1 MTTRRNLL
9 AHLGAAAL
17 GAIGAPALAATP
29 PRQEGMPSGGAR
41 TPRFPNATLLTHEGK
56 EVRFYDDLIRSKTV
70 LINMM
75 YAQCSDRC
83 PPMTQNL
90 RRVQDM
96 LGNRVGR
103 DVHMYSMTLLPEQDR
118 PQDLKDYAK
127 LHGVKPGWT
136 FLTGRPDDIERI
148 RKRLGFYERDAKL
161 DTDITRHTGMIRIGN
176 DSLDRWCT
184 GAALGTPSLIID
196 AIKAVTPQSRSN
208 A

>member
-1 MTTRRNLL
+1 
-9 AHLGAAAL
+9 
-17 GAIGAPALAATP
+17 
-29 PRQEGMPSGGAR
+29 
-41 TPRFPNATLLTHEGK
+41 
-56 EVRFYDDLIRSKTV
+56 V

-136 FLTGRPDDIERI
+136 FLTGRPDDIEGI
-148 RKRLGFYERDAKL
+148 RRRLGFYERDPKRDA
-161 DTDITRHTGMIRIGN
+161 DVTRHTGMLRIGN
-176 DSLDRWCT
+176 EALDRWCT
-184 GAALGTPSLIID
+184 SAALGVSSLIVD
-196 AIKAVTPQSRSN
+196 AIKAVTPHSRRV

>member
-1 MTTRRNLL
+1 MMTRRNLL
-9 AHLGAAAL
+9 AQLGATSV
-17 GAIGAPALAATP
+17 GAIGLSAWAATP
-29 PRQEGMPSGGAR
+29 PGQASTPPGGAR
-41 TPRFPNATLLTHEGK
+41 AHTFPNATLLTHEGK
-56 EVRFYDDLIRSKTV
+56 EVRFYDDLIRGKTV

-96 LGNRVGR
+96 LGNRVGG
-103 DVHMYSMTLLPEQDR
+103 DVHMYSITLLPEQDR

-148 RKRLGFYERDAKL
+148 RKRLGFYERDPKL

-176 DSLDRWCT
+176 ETLDRWCT
-184 GAALGTPSLIID
+184 GAALGVPSLIVD
-196 AIKAVTPQSRSN
+196 AIKAVMPQSRTI

>member
-9 AHLGAAAL
+9 AHLGATAV
-17 GAIGAPALAATP
+17 GAFGVSAWAATP
-29 PRQEGMPSGGAR
+29 RQQENTPSGGAR
-41 TPRFPNATLLTHEGK
+41 ARNFPNATLLTHEGK
-56 EVRFYDDLIRSKTV
+56 EVRFYDDLIRGKTV
-70 LINMM
+70 VINMM

-90 RRVQDM
+90 RLVQDM
-96 LGNRVGR
+96 LGDRVGR
-103 DVHMYSMTLLPEQDR
+103 DIHMYSMTLLPEQDR
-118 PQDLKDYAK
+118 PQDLKDYAR

-136 FLTGRPDDIERI
+136 FLTGKPDDIERI